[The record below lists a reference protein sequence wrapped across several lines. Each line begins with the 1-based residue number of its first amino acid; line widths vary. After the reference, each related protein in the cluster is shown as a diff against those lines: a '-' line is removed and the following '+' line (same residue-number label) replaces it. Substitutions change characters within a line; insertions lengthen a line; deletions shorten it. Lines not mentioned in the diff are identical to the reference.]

1 MNMKNIIGG
10 GGDEPELE
18 LRLGSPEPSPKPN
31 SGGGS
36 YMNIE
41 DRSNQEGQL
50 QQMTIFYAGHVCV
63 SEVTHIQAKAI
74 ICMAKGIALREEGEE
89 EEEEVHQKERAKE
102 MLILS
107 PKQQQ
112 QQQPKQ
118 NYNNNNNNQYHALPQ
133 QVLSMKGSLQRFLQ
147 KRKTRIDSSSPY
159 CFLKHH
165 SLPTLRSS

>member
-1 MNMKNIIGG
+1 
-10 GGDEPELE
+10 
-18 LRLGSPEPSPKPN
+18 
-31 SGGGS
+31 
-36 YMNIE
+36 
-41 DRSNQEGQL
+41 
-50 QQMTIFYAGHVCV
+50 
-63 SEVTHIQAKAI
+63 
-74 ICMAKGIALREEGEE
+74 MAKGIALREEEE

-102 MLILS
+102 MLMLSPSKSSPLLS

-112 QQQPKQ
+112 QPKQ
-118 NYNNNNNNQYHALPQ
+118 NNNNNNNNNQYHALPQ